1 MPVLGEVELQLGKG
15 PCGVGEM
22 GLVWKAGVC
31 GVCDVVAQF
40 VWGCV
45 LGGGFCVHDG
55 QGTV

>member
-1 MPVLGEVELQLGKG
+1 MQLGKG